1 MLQMMMMMMVM
12 MLVMLVMVMLVMIE
26 MVMVHSGSLQPR
38 TTLDQGQRCS
48 ASSDHP
54 RN

>member
-12 MLVMLVMVMLVMIE
+12 MLVMLVMIE
-26 MVMVHSGSLQPR
+26 KVMVHSGSLQPR
-38 TTLDQGQRCS
+38 TTLDQGQHCS

-54 RN
+54 LD